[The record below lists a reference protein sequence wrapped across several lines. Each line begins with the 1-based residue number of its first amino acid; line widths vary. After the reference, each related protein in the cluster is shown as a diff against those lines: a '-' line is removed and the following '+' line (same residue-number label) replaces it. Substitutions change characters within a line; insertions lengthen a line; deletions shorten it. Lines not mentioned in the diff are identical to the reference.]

1 MNNFVFGDP
10 LLYRQIVPQNNE
22 LRQQLDNMNTQYNQ
36 LQSTRDYLGELDGMV
51 KGLDSDILSMLQ
63 SDETFIKYNS
73 QIQQRIQDEILN
85 TVKWRINNDPGI
97 ISAVESLKTI
107 IENTRKQKEENNRQ
121 NINEINDYIQNY
133 SDMTFSEYKKL
144 KNEGK

>member
-63 SDETFIKYNS
+63 SDETFVKYNS

>member
-36 LQSTRDYLGELDGMV
+36 LQNTRDYLGELDSIV
-51 KGLDSDILSMLQ
+51 KGLDSDVLGILQ
-63 SDETFIKYNS
+63 TDETFLKYNS
-73 QIQQRIQDEILN
+73 QIQQRMQDEILN

-97 ISAVESLKTI
+97 INAVESLKTI
-107 IENTRKQKEENNRQ
+107 IENARKQKEENNRQ

>member
-36 LQSTRDYLGELDGMV
+36 LQNTRDYLGELDSIV
-51 KGLDSDILSMLQ
+51 KGLDSDVLGILQ
-63 SDETFIKYNS
+63 TDETFLKYNS

-97 ISAVESLKTI
+97 INAVESLKTI
-107 IENTRKQKEENNRQ
+107 IENARKQKEENNRQ

>member
-63 SDETFIKYNS
+63 SDETFLKYNS

>member
-22 LRQQLDNMNTQYNQ
+22 LRQQLDNMNTQFNQ
-36 LQSTRDYLGELDGMV
+36 LQNTRDYLGELDSIV
-51 KGLDSDILSMLQ
+51 KGLDSDVLGILQ
-63 SDETFIKYNS
+63 TDETFLKYNS

-97 ISAVESLKTI
+97 INAVESLKTI
-107 IENTRKQKEENNRQ
+107 IENARKQKEENNRQ